1 MGATEG
7 ENRFRSFQ
15 AAKVDGNVKLIQA
28 ELKEIRW
35 RSGIVFH
42 NLNSLIRYVAKLTGI
57 NRTTLKRNLV
67 YRRLLMDSLARQP
80 GAALV
85 VNPDDASPELLR
97 AMIEDLKMDKGN
109 LANQNRMLVA
119 KINQIEH
126 AAGKSLVNNLQPKNV
141 GLPVNVNAD
150 IAFQDTAFILE
161 QLIQRFDGSIVVDVD
176 EYLIIDM
183 AILNPRERREHA
195 IGPERTKF
203 FINWFKERKILF

>member
-1 MGATEG
+1 MGAKEG

-35 RSGIVFH
+35 RSGIAFH
-42 NLNSLIRYVAKLTGI
+42 NLNSLIRYVAKVTGI
-57 NRTTLKRNLV
+57 NRTTLKRNPA
-67 YRRLLMDSLARQP
+67 YRRLLMDSLARQI
-80 GAALV
+80 GAARI
-85 VNPDDASPELLR
+85 VNPNDASPELLR
-97 AMIEDLKMDKGN
+97 AMIEDLKMEKGN

-119 KINQIEH
+119 RINQIEH
-126 AAGKSLVNNLQPKNV
+126 EAGKSLVNNLQPKNV

-150 IAFQDTAFILE
+150 IAFQDTAFTLE

-176 EYLIIDM
+176 EGLILDM